1 MFFNKLGWLDSITC
15 SETHTQRKEGGEI
28 APLKT
33 DFTVILGF
41 DRKRKI
47 KKQRQKHSQFI
58 IWIVVDAIV
67 TDECIAVV
75 EVLKD
80 KEIESKKKY
89 TRDV

>member
-1 MFFNKLGWLDSITC
+1 M
-15 SETHTQRKEGGEI
+15 
-28 APLKT
+28 KT

-80 KEIESKKKY
+80 KEIESKKKKY